1 MNIEVDKKR
10 RIQIEKEISDENS
23 PVGIDAKETHII
35 IINKLIEIEKRLEK
49 LEHTL
54 NDVHR
59 GRLLLITLYRNI
71 RNRFHKNKD
80 NNVTELK
87 QIDSD
92 LANIEKREKFVF

>member
-49 LEHTL
+49 LDHTL
-54 NDVHR
+54 
-59 GRLLLITLYRNI
+59 
-71 RNRFHKNKD
+71 KD

>member
-49 LEHTL
+49 LE
-54 NDVHR
+54 
-59 GRLLLITLYRNI
+59 
-71 RNRFHKNKD
+71 NKD

-87 QIDSD
+87 QIDSN